1 MSNHYY
7 EPVAGSPG
15 TWSRCV
21 PTSTSN
27 GYYTPV
33 STLSSRDSSGSVRGN
48 HSAGAPTLK
57 RESPPMP
64 RFRRME
70 SSLPTARHRMSPP
83 PTSPPNGAPVFK
95 RAGTF
100 PLIIHQDSPRESFQA
115 RRGVTLPVYVPNLPP
130 TPPYSTPSRS
140 SKRRSQLSSRSQSST
155 ASRSPVKIIQGDR
168 LSLVRSP
175 SPIEIA
181 IPPPIVR
188 EKPIYSPRHSY
199 RKSDASIIS
208 PLPATVY
215 VPGEGDEEDELLPE
229 REEDPYE
236 LHMQR
241 PNHNRVY
248 HTLPRSTQDSVTEMS
263 SFQVPSSPSSHH
275 LDALGAFLPPQRELS
290 YGEPTQADL
299 VSLWSAAQGAKR
311 IPGTQNGAG
320 KTFVLNMYRL
330 VFHNHTTDTPF

>member
-15 TWSRCV
+15 TWSRRV

-33 STLSSRDSSGSVRGN
+33 PTLSSSDSSGSVRGN
-48 HSAGAPTLK
+48 HSAGAPTPK

-64 RFRRME
+64 RFRRIE
-70 SSLPTARHRMSPP
+70 TSSSTTGHRISP
-83 PTSPPNGAPVFK
+83 PTSPPNGTPVFK
-95 RAGTF
+95 RADTF
-100 PLIIHQDSPRESFQA
+100 PLIIHQNSPRQSFQA
-115 RRGVTLPVYVPNLPP
+115 SRGVTLPVYVTNPPP
-130 TPPYSTPSRS
+130 TPPYSAPSRS

-155 ASRSPVKIIQGDR
+155 ASRSPVRIIQGDR

-188 EKPIYSPRHSY
+188 DKPIYSPRHSY
-199 RKSDASIIS
+199 RKSDSSIIS

-215 VPGEGDEEDELLPE
+215 IPGEGEEEDELLPE
-229 REEDPYE
+229 REDDPYE

-241 PNHNRVY
+241 PKNNRVY
-248 HTLPRSTQDSVTEMS
+248 HTLPRSTQDLVTEMS
-263 SFQVPSSPSSHH
+263 SFQIPSSLTSHH
-275 LDALGAFLPPQRELS
+275 LDTLDTFLPPRRALS

-330 VFHNHTTDTPF
+330 VFHSHAINAPF